1 MYRIA
6 LNVFL
11 PFMLPLFISAVAAAP
26 TSPNQSSAKVSQ
38 DSLSTPQIQVTQIDS
53 IAPQEEEPDS
63 LQGVIVEP
71 DEQELESALDYDE
84 PFSWPA
90 DSDYDSEPLVSN
102 IYYETEIR
110 EVLMDIAAQTG
121 VNIVPGPMVQGY
133 YVTAEFSDVPL
144 EEALHQL
151 LAPLGF
157 TFTQM
162 DGYYLVGLASPDSPS
177 FSLLSTT
184 ERVVPN
190 YIKAASVPKLLSSFY
205 EPFIKVNAENNTV
218 VISASPEMITRIK
231 LELAKI
237 DVPPRQVMIEALVT
251 EFSEEAR
258 KSLGLEAS
266 WIGTKDGR
274 GLSLSLPVGDLLDS
288 TFSLWYLK
296 PDAFDGFLG
305 EYQISL
311 KALVQDGEVQVRANP
326 RVATLEG
333 QKATIYVGREEYYVI
348 VTGISQYSYGQL
360 ERIQVGVSLS
370 IVPYVSDKNEITVEI
385 APEVSDVIGEGATGL
400 PVVSKR
406 AVTTKIRVKDGE
418 TIVIGGLLQTTEK
431 LTQRKIPL
439 LGDIPILGYFFSRT
453 EKELEETETVIFI
466 TPHIMREAT
475 GE

>member
-1 MYRIA
+1 MKRALLMYAIPSLFLFPSFLTSCA
-6 LNVFL
+6 L
-11 PFMLPLFISAVAAAP
+11 IKAP
-26 TSPNQSSAKVSQ
+26 E
-38 DSLSTPQIQVTQIDS
+38 STRAIPQIQDAQTD
-53 IAPQEEEPDS
+53 PG
-63 LQGVIVEP
+63 LQA
-71 DEQELESALDYDE
+71 ESALLGVEDADADDVTAEPVTKETENEPVYDE
-84 PFSWPA
+84 AGWPVSA
-90 DSDYDSEPLVSN
+90 SDHNPGPVVSN
-102 IYYETEIR
+102 IYYETEVR
-110 EVLMDIAAQTG
+110 EALMDIAAQTG

-133 YVTAEFSDVPL
+133 YVTADFTEVPL
-144 EEALHQL
+144 EQALHQL

-157 TFTQM
+157 TFTKM

-177 FSLLSTT
+177 FSLLSTV

-190 YIKAASVPKLLSSFY
+190 YIKATSVPLLLSSFY
-205 EPFIKVNAENNTV
+205 QPFIKVDAQSNLV
-218 VISASPEMITRIK
+218 VISASPEMIKRIK
-231 LELAKI
+231 QELAKI

-251 EFSEEAR
+251 EFSEDAR

-266 WIGTKDGR
+266 WLGTKDGR
-274 GLSLSLPVGDLLDS
+274 GLSVSFPVGDLLDS

-296 PDAFDGFLG
+296 PDAYKGFLG
-305 EYQISL
+305 EYQVSL

-370 IVPYVSDKNEITVEI
+370 IVPYVSDNDDITVEI
-385 APEVSDVIGEGATGL
+385 EPEVSDVIGEGATGL

-418 TIVIGGLLQTTEK
+418 TIVIGGLLQSTEK
-431 LTQRKIPL
+431 MTQRKIPF

-453 EKELEETETVIFI
+453 EKEMEETETVIFI
-466 TPHIMREAT
+466 TPHIIE
-475 GE
+475 